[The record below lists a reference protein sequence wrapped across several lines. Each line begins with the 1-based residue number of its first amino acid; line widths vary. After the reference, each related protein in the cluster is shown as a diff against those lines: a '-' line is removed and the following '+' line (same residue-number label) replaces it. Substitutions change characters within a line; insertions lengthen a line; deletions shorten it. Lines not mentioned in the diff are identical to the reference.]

1 MGFDHICIASGA
13 GKPTVIDLKNNLV
26 RGIRKAS
33 DFLMALQLT
42 GAAKSSSLANLQVRL
57 PAGVIGGGLTAIDT
71 ATELMAYYPVQV
83 EKILNRYETLTA
95 IYGEQVVRS
104 RYDKEETAILDE
116 FLAHGKTI
124 RAERLRAEADGEL
137 PNFQPLVE
145 AWGGVTLFYRK
156 GMKDAPAYRQNHE
169 EIAEALEEGIALAE
183 GMSPLSAQTDEY
195 GHLNAVE
202 FEKLVLE
209 EGRWKSSGQTVNV
222 PLRGLYIA
230 AGTSPNT
237 IYQSE
242 YPDTFVMDKWFFQRY
257 EPEWTGGELELVA
270 MHDTAEPK
278 LGKPAPLTS
287 YQKDG
292 KFISFYGDNHPVY
305 AGNVVKAMASAK
317 NGYPY
322 VVKLF
327 EQELAQLNPAQQADR
342 DAALK
347 TLFTR
352 LDEAFTATIVAIN
365 RLTPTIIEVVV
376 KAPLAAEKFH
386 PGQFYRVQNFE
397 AYAPVVEGTVLA
409 AEGLALTG
417 AEVDKENG
425 TISLIALEMGSSSR
439 LCATWKVGDP
449 LVIMGV
455 TGTPTDIPTGQTV
468 LLIGG
473 GLGNAVLFSIGK
485 ALRAA
490 GNRVIYFAG
499 YKYRQDIFKTEDIE
513 AASDI
518 IIWSVD
524 NTPGVEAMQP
534 TRPQDKSFVGN
545 ILECMVAY
553 AEGKLGE
560 QPISLADVDHLIVI
574 GSDRMMAAVKDA
586 RFDVLKPYLKKAHHA
601 IGSINSPMQC
611 MMKGICAQCLCKHVD
626 AESGKEYFVY
636 SCYNQDQDL
645 DKVDFKHLNA
655 RLRQNTVQE
664 KLSNLWLDYLLEK
677 QKTDAAASEVVQA

>member
-1 MGFDHICIASGA
+1 
-13 GKPTVIDLKNNLV
+13 
-26 RGIRKAS
+26 
-33 DFLMALQLT
+33 
-42 GAAKSSSLANLQVRL
+42 
-57 PAGVIGGGLTAIDT
+57 
-71 ATELMAYYPVQV
+71 
-83 EKILNRYETLTA
+83 
-95 IYGEQVVRS
+95 
-104 RYDKEETAILDE
+104 
-116 FLAHGKTI
+116 
-124 RAERLRAEADGEL
+124 
-137 PNFQPLVE
+137 
-145 AWGGVTLFYRK
+145 
-156 GMKDAPAYRQNHE
+156 
-169 EIAEALEEGIALAE
+169 AE
-183 GMSPLSAQTDEY
+183 GMSPLGADADEY

-209 EGRWKSSGQTVNV
+209 NGRWKSSGQVIKV
-222 PLRGLYIA
+222 PLRSLYIA

-257 EPEWTGGELELVA
+257 EPEWTNDAVELVPMA
-270 MHDTAEPK
+270 DEAFPK

-327 EQELAQLNPAQQADR
+327 EQELANLNPAQQPER

-347 TLFTR
+347 ALFAR
-352 LDEAFTATIVAIN
+352 LDAAFIATIVAIN

-376 KAPLAAEKFH
+376 KAPMQAEKFH
-386 PGQFYRVQNFE
+386 PGQFYRVQNYE
-397 AYAPVVEGTVLA
+397 ALSPTVEGTVLV

-417 AEVDKENG
+417 AEVDKEKG

-455 TGTPTDIPTGQTV
+455 TGAPTEIPANQTV
-468 LLIGG
+468 LLLGG

-499 YKYRQDIFKTEDIE
+499 YKYKQDLFKVEDIE

-524 NTPGVEAMQP
+524 KGPDVVAIQP
-534 TRPQDKSFVGN
+534 TRPQDKTFVGN
-545 ILECMVAY
+545 ILECMLAY
-553 AEGKLGE
+553 ANGELGD
-560 QPISLADVDHLIVI
+560 QPIPLADVDHLIVI
-574 GSDRMMAAVKDA
+574 GSDRMMAAVKEA
-586 RFDVLKPYLKKAHHA
+586 RFNVLKPYLTKVQHA

-611 MMKGICAQCLCKHVD
+611 MMKGICAQCMCKHVD
-626 AESGKEYFVY
+626 ADTGKEYFVY
-636 SCYNQDQDL
+636 SCNNQDQDL
-645 DKVDFKHLNA
+645 DKVDFPHLNA

-664 KLSNLWLDYLLEK
+664 KLSNLWLDYLLMK
-677 QKTDAAASEVVQA
+677 QKSGEVA